1 MAFGS
6 GRPKVGDAA
15 PPFEVISSEGKRVRL
30 GDYSGKKNV
39 VLYFY
44 PKDFTPVCT
53 AEACGFRDM
62 YDSLLSQ
69 DTEVIGVSMDS
80 DASHK
85 DFATKHQV
93 PFPLVSDPDG
103 ILARSYGATSTLM
116 GLMGMTKRI
125 TFVIDK
131 QGKIAGVFDSAFR
144 ANQHLDGVK
153 KTLSALA

>member
-1 MAFGS
+1 MAIGS
-6 GRPKVGDAA
+6 GRPRIGDKA
-15 PPFEVISSEGKRVRL
+15 PEFEVMSSDGRRIRL
-30 GDYSGKKNV
+30 GDYAAKKNV

-62 YDSLLSQ
+62 YEGLVSR

-85 DFATKHQV
+85 DFADKHRV

-103 ILARSYGATSTLM
+103 VLARSYGATSTLM

-125 TFVIDK
+125 TFVIDR

-144 ANQHLDGVK
+144 ASNHLDGVK
-153 KTLSALA
+153 NTLAALA